1 MNKQELTRAKALA
14 PVSITRYLCG
24 YDVCDIAEA
33 EIQYRLEESDEVKAR
48 LVAAAGPDGRAAVEA
63 AVRDEVYADSMVFE
77 QAFDDLCE
85 DLTEE
90 IRRLTHSQTA
100 PGHIDVPMYFRL
112 EMNNFGWRELNG
124 HKYVRVM
131 SGRELIAAILP
142 NCECTYRFFKV
153 KHGGK
158 LVMQN
163 SHHDS
168 PVGRE
173 FYIILPI
180 SERTY
185 NSNKDD

>member
-1 MNKQELTRAKALA
+1 MTKEELLRAKALA
-14 PVSITRYLCG
+14 PVPITKYLDG
-24 YDVCDIAEA
+24 YDTCDLVDGEVK
-33 EIQYRLEESDEVKAR
+33 YRLEEDDEVKTR
-48 LVAAAGPDGRAAVEA
+48 LAEAGPEGRAAVEEK
-63 AVRDEVYADSMVFE
+63 VREEVNADPVVFE

-124 HKYVRVM
+124 HKYVRVT